1 MVLVPFIYFTI
12 LTLYWWKKHK
22 GVDIC
27 VYMSALYAFTSLCAT
42 IIVFLGLIDEGGI
55 LFDEMDIELNLIPT
69 IVFIILLTLSIL
81 PFSLIY
87 AKEIRTIQDYSPFF
101 LNMLCWLLI
110 GLSFLNLYLVADST
124 LDILGGDLEAV
135 RAAHYEGILS
145 PAQLKAEK
153 MPAIFRYLYYLNTC
167 TLLALPLFFYYICT
181 PNRKKWWFKLLLL
194 FSSFSVP
201 ISGIQAAD
209 RTEIM
214 FYFLML
220 IYCFVFFQ
228 KMISKR
234 FWRYT
239 FIFGTPIILL
249 AIVYLAA
256 VTQARFE
263 DRGSGPLASATE
275 YAGQGYLNFC
285 FFWERQNTDEIA
297 TEREFPLINH
307 VLLGIDSNPIRR
319 DERSGKQGFFIS
331 VFPTFAG
338 DLLLDLGF
346 AGASIWVCYFF
357 LIGMLI
363 IKSAH
368 REAFYVGE
376 MLLIFVMAGIPLFG
390 IFYYKYFSF
399 PCTLTIIIALCIY
412 LLSSKQFRLS

>member
-1 MVLVPFIYFTI
+1 MILVPFIYFTF

-22 GVDIC
+22 GVDVC
-27 VYMSALYAFTSLCAT
+27 VYMSGLYAFTSLCAV
-42 IIVFLGLIDEGGI
+42 IIFFQGYLDDGGI
-55 LFDEMDIELNLIPT
+55 LFDEMDIELNIIPT
-69 IVFIILLTLSIL
+69 LVFIIILTLSIL

-87 AKEIRTIQDYSPFF
+87 AKEIHTIQDHSPFC
-101 LNMLCWLLI
+101 LDMLCWLLI
-110 GLSFLNLYLVADST
+110 GISFLNLYLVADST

-145 PAQLKAEK
+145 PAQLKADK
-153 MPAIFRYLYYLNTC
+153 MPAIFKYLYYLNTS

-181 PNRKKWWFKLLLL
+181 PNKKKWWFKLLVL

-201 ISGIQAAD
+201 IYGIQAAD

-228 KMISKR
+228 KMISKK
-234 FWRYT
+234 FKRYAL
-239 FIFGTPIILL
+239 FFGTPIILL
-249 AIVYLAA
+249 AIVYMVA

-263 DRGSGPLASATE
+263 DRGEGSLASATE

-285 FFWERQNTDEIA
+285 FFWEHQNTDEIA

-307 VLLGIDSNPIRR
+307 MLFKIDSNPERR
-319 DERSGKQGFFIS
+319 AERSGKQGFFIS

-338 DLLLDLGF
+338 DLLLDLGL
-346 AGASIWVCYFF
+346 AGASIWICFF
-357 LIGMLI
+357 FITGMLI

-368 REAFYVGE
+368 REDFFIGE
-376 MLLIFVMAGIPLFG
+376 VLLIFIMAAIPLFG
-390 IFYYKYFSF
+390 VFYYRYFWF
-399 PCTLTIIIALCIY
+399 TYTLMIIIAVCIY
-412 LLSSKQFRLS
+412 FLSSKRFRLL

>member
-1 MVLVPFIYFTI
+1 MVLVPFIYFSL

-27 VYMSALYAFTSLCAT
+27 VYMSGLYAFTSLCAT
-42 IIVFLGLIDEGGI
+42 IVVFLGLLDEGGI
-55 LFDEMDIELNLIPT
+55 LFDEKDVELNLVPT
-69 IVFIILLTLSIL
+69 IVYMALLTISIL
-81 PFSLIY
+81 PFSLIFS
-87 AKEIRTIQDYSPFF
+87 KEIRIIKGYSPLF
-101 LNMLCWLLI
+101 LDLLCWLLI

-124 LDILGGDLEAV
+124 MDILGGDLEAV

-153 MPAIFRYLYYLNTC
+153 MPSILKYLYYLNTS
-167 TLLALPLFFYYICT
+167 TLLALPLFFYFICT
-181 PNRKKWWFKLLLL
+181 PNNKKWWFKLLLL

-220 IYCFVFFQ
+220 IYCFIFFQ
-228 KMISKR
+228 KLISKKIK
-234 FWRYT
+234 RYAL
-239 FIFGTPIILL
+239 IFGTPIILL
-249 AIVYLAA
+249 AIVYMAA

-263 DRGSGPLASATE
+263 GRGEGPLASAAE

-285 FFWERQNTDEIA
+285 FFWEHQNTDEVA

-307 VLLGIDSNPIRR
+307 VLFGIDSNPERR
-319 DERSGKQGFFIS
+319 SERSGKQGFFIS

-338 DLLLDLGF
+338 DLLLDLGL

-357 LIGMLI
+357 LLGMLI
-363 IKSAH
+363 IQSAH
-368 REAFYVGE
+368 REVFFVGE
-376 MLLIFVMAGIPLFG
+376 MLLIFIMAAIPLFG
-390 IFYYKYFSF
+390 VFYYRYFWF
-399 PCTLTIIIALCIY
+399 TYTLMIIIAICIY
-412 LLSSKQFRLS
+412 YLSSKQFKLI